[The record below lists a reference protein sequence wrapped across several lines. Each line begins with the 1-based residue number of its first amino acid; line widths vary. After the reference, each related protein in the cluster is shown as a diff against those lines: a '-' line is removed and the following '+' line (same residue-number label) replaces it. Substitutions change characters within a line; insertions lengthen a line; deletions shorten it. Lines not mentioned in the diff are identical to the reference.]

1 MKTIRTTDIARVIAE
16 RYDIELREAIAFVNA
31 MVDVMNDALHYEKL
45 VKVKGLGTFKVTTV
59 GSRES
64 VDVTTGERINIEAR
78 DKISFTPD
86 TTLRDRVNA
95 PFSQF
100 ETVVVN
106 EGVDFSEI
114 DAQYQPEDENDEVEY
129 EQKEPLQES
138 VMIAPLVTEQRVEE
152 PVEVEEPQ
160 PVETSPVEE
169 LPVVEEE
176 KMDEPEQPVPSQ
188 EDATENKETP
198 RVEPAAAVIPVESEE
213 LQQLRRQLDELLDQR
228 SEDQETFRRDRRMFH
243 WLIGSM
249 IVLLLICLGLLLY
262 LYWSGRIVTH
272 VKGYEQPAPSAVVAE
287 PVESV
292 LPDTT
297 ELLPDTLQTAEIE
310 TEAEAEA
317 EQVAEQAAEPELTAK
332 AEPTSEYDAD
342 PRIRLGAYRIV
353 GIDHQVT
360 VVRGQTFKMISKAH
374 LGEGMEC
381 YMEAVNPGV
390 RTVKEGDVLNIPKLE
405 LKKRTANK

>member
-86 TTLRDRVNA
+86 ATLRDRVNA

-152 PVEVEEPQ
+152 PIEVEEHQ

-176 KMDEPEQPVPSQ
+176 KMDEPEQPVPLQ

-198 RVEPAAAVIPVESEE
+198 RVEPAAAAIPVESEE
-213 LQQLRRQLDELLDQR
+213 LQQLRRRLDELLDQR
-228 SEDQETFRRDRRMFH
+228 SEDQEAFRRDRRMFH

-297 ELLPDTLQTAEIE
+297 ELLPDTLQTAEVE
-310 TEAEAEA
+310 TEAEAE
-317 EQVAEQAAEPELTAK
+317 AEQAAEPELTAK